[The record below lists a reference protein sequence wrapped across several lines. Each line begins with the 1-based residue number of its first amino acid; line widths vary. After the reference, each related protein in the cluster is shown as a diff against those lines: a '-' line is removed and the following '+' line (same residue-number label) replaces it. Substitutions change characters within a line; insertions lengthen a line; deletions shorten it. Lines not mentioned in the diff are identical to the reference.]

1 MPFHHCH
8 VQFFRF
14 DMQACHDDDDDE
26 LNKLMMLKE
35 RDGKHTA
42 VM

>member
-14 DMQACHDDDDDE
+14 DMQACHDDDDE
-26 LNKLMMLKE
+26 LNKLTMLKE
-35 RDGKHTA
+35 CDGKHTA
-42 VM
+42 VV